1 MGRGKENFSPLNY
14 FCRIKKHWVL
24 YVKNPVQKEVKNVF
38 TFYTSFFECS
48 EHLFSMNYCLLD
60 GNFRTIFKKKI
71 EFFYFINAAPL
82 FYYPSM

>member
-38 TFYTSFFECS
+38 TFYTSLFECS
-48 EHLFSMNYCLLD
+48 EHLF
-60 GNFRTIFKKKI
+60 
-71 EFFYFINAAPL
+71 
-82 FYYPSM
+82 